1 MNKELFAL
9 MAHAED
15 LQKIADQS
23 QRKLEAAINTLP
35 ESTQKAITEVFLSQT
50 AEPLQKANEE
60 LKTAVRGLRGSMR
73 SVWLVPVVVC
83 FVFCVGMAGFA
94 YFGVSWLKSDRAELQ
109 KELTRLKVEYNE
121 IHTELAKTA
130 NVVRYENGQLW
141 VEIANSKDVGTTKD
155 GKHWARL
162 PRR

>member
-23 QRKLEAAINTLP
+23 QKRLEVAVNTLP
-35 ESTQKAITEVFLSQT
+35 ENVQKAITEVFLSET
-50 AEPLQKANEE
+50 AEPLQKAKAEF
-60 LKTAVRGLRGSMR
+60 KTAVEGLNGAMR
-73 SVWLVPVVVC
+73 SVWLVPVVMCVVVC
-83 FVFCVGMAGFA
+83 LAMTGFA
-94 YFGVSWLKSDRAELQ
+94 YFGVSWLKSERAELQ
-109 KELTRLKVEYNE
+109 REIAGLKSEYNQM
-121 IHTELAKTA
+121 HTELAKTA
-130 NVVRYENGQLW
+130 NVVRYENGELW
-141 VEIANSKDVGTTKD
+141 VEIANNKDVGTTKD